1 MEQPAIDENLVR
13 KYLLGQLPKRELE
26 RFEVGLLRD
35 DQYYETL
42 TALEDEVEDELID
55 QYLNGELTDPEREY
69 FERIFLKI
77 PERAH
82 KLKIIKALK
91 EQAAGTPELVHAVTE
106 PAILRPAYPNARWS
120 PLAAVFQNPIVGL
133 SMAAALLLTMLCC
146 LWLVIRSNRL
156 ENQVRYARSQG
167 QSDPALKEQLDQ
179 MGKNNEELTA
189 KLRAS
194 EEQRASLEQDLAT
207 LKERGSQT
215 PASTVASVILFSSR
229 RSSGQGVSTLHL
241 TPGATEA
248 RLTLNVEDVD
258 PKDYKRFRALVKK
271 RSGAEVWRSENVK
284 LQTRGTRALTTL
296 TLPIKSLTEGEYTV
310 DLDGET
316 NDNQLEPV
324 GIYSF
329 RVAK

>member
-1 MEQPAIDENLVR
+1 MEQPGLDENLVR

-26 RFEVGLLRD
+26 RFEAGLLLD

-55 QYLNGELTDPEREY
+55 EYLNGELTDPEREH

-82 KLKIIKALK
+82 KLKVIKALK
-91 EQAAGTPELVHAVTE
+91 EQAVGTPEPVYAVKWT
-106 PAILRPAYPNARWS
+106 

-133 SMAAALLLTMLCC
+133 SMAAALLLAMLCC
-146 LWLVIRSNRL
+146 LWLAIRSNRL
-156 ENQVRYARSQG
+156 ENQLRFAQSQG
-167 QSDPALKEQLDQ
+167 QSEDAALKQQLDQ

-194 EEQRASLEQDLAT
+194 EEQLAA
-207 LKERGSQT
+207 LKERGTQT
-215 PASTVASVILFSSR
+215 PTSTFASVILFSSR
-229 RSSGQGVSTLHL
+229 RSGSQGISTLHL
-241 TPGATEA
+241 TPGTTEA

-258 PKDYKRFRALVKK
+258 PKDYKRFRAVVKK
-271 RSGAEVWRSENVK
+271 RSGAEVWRSENVR
-284 LQTRGTRALTTL
+284 LQTRGTRARTTL
-296 TLPIKSLTEGEYTV
+296 TLPIKSLPEGEYTV

-316 NDNQLEPV
+316 NDNQFEPV
-324 GIYSF
+324 ALYSF